1 MKKRISLIIFLLII
15 MLATNVFA
23 ATKSADTTMSIVEDN
38 VCTIQLDE
46 NASFEKRMIGY
57 DLTRH
62 EVTIQLDIKNYSEKI
77 IPSGEM
83 MLVIDSSS
91 SMDEIVEGTK
101 SRKDLVLQSANKL
114 VENLL
119 KANPTSLKIGVVTFS
134 TGTEKD
140 DNGYLIAGTEK
151 DAQKVCDFTNDA
163 KTLTSKISAI
173 EGTGPYTNLDSGL
186 KLAQKQFSDD
196 KSNKYVIVLTD
207 GLPNLAVGYND
218 LVSYEGETAV
228 ITETKNTLKSLK
240 NTNVITMLTGI
251 SDEEAT
257 FRTDGTNTYTY
268 GQVIEEV
275 FGTEENPT
283 IGKFYKISDNEIEKT
298 ITNEIYNDLL
308 PINNELKDITVVDYF
323 PQYIVDNFEMT
334 YVEGTDIKNVSS
346 AIDTETNSITW
357 KLSKV
362 SPGEEVK
369 IQYVL
374 KTKDEIDEKILDQVL
389 DTNQKIEINYKDFD
403 EKTQTKLSEVT
414 PKIKLTK
421 VPEKPVTPEEPKD
434 TTIAPEPIPK
444 AGTPFIMI
452 GIIGMLSVTIFF
464 GIKSR
469 KIK

>member
-23 ATKSADTTMSIVEDN
+23 ATKSVDTTMSIVEDN
-38 VCTIQLDE
+38 VCTIQLE
-46 NASFEKRMIGY
+46 EMASFEKKMISY
-57 DLTRH
+57 DLTKH
-62 EVTIQLDIKNYSEKI
+62 QVTIQLDIKNDAKEV

-91 SMDEIVEGTK
+91 SMDEAVEGNKT
-101 SRKDLVLQSANKL
+101 RKDLVLQSANKL
-114 VENLL
+114 VEDLL

-140 DNGYLIAGTEK
+140 DNGYLITGTEN
-151 DAQKVCDFTNDA
+151 DAQKVCDFTNDV

-186 KLAQKQFSDD
+186 KLAKKQFSDD
-196 KSNKYVIVLTD
+196 NSNKYMIVLTD
-207 GLPNLAVGYND
+207 GLPNLAVGHND
-218 LVSYEGETAV
+218 LVSYEGEKAV
-228 ITETKNTLKSLK
+228 ITETKKTLKSFE

-251 SDEEAT
+251 TDEEAT

-268 GQVIEEV
+268 GQIIEEV

-298 ITNEIYNDLL
+298 ITSEIHNDLL
-308 PINNELKDITVVDYF
+308 PVSKELKDITVVDYF

-334 YVEGTDIKNVSS
+334 YVEGTDTKNVSS

-421 VPEKPVTPEEPKD
+421 IPEKPVTPEEPKD

>member
-1 MKKRISLIIFLLII
+1 MKKKISLIIFLLII

-38 VCTIQLDE
+38 VCTIQLE
-46 NASFEKRMIGY
+46 EKASFEKKMISY
-57 DLTRH
+57 DLTKH
-62 EVTIQLDIKNYSEKI
+62 QVTIQLDIKNYSEKI

-114 VENLL
+114 VEDLL

-134 TGTEKD
+134 TGTEKN
-140 DNGYLIAGTEK
+140 DNGYLITGTEN

-163 KTLTSKISAI
+163 KTLTNKISAI
-173 EGTGPYTNLDSGL
+173 GGTGPYTNLDSGL

-251 SDEEAT
+251 TDEEAI

-268 GQVIEEV
+268 GQIIEEV

-298 ITNEIYNDLL
+298 ITSEIYNDLL

-323 PQYIVDNFEMT
+323 PQYIVDNFKMT
-334 YVEGTDIKNVSS
+334 YVEGTDTKNVSS

-362 SPGEEVK
+362 APGEEVK

-403 EKTQTKLSEVT
+403 EKTQTKSSEVT

-421 VPEKPVTPEEPKD
+421 IPEKPVTPEEPKD
-434 TTIAPEPIPK
+434 PTIAPEPIPK
-444 AGTPFIMI
+444 AGTPFIMV
-452 GIIGMLSVTIFF
+452 GMIALLSVTIFF

-469 KIK
+469 KIR

>member
-1 MKKRISLIIFLLII
+1 MKRKISLIIFLLII

-23 ATKSADTTMSIVEDN
+23 ATKSANTTMSIVEDN

-114 VENLL
+114 VEDLL

-140 DNGYLIAGTEK
+140 DNGYLITGTEN

-163 KTLTSKISAI
+163 KTLTNKISAI

-268 GQVIEEV
+268 GQIIEEV

-298 ITNEIYNDLL
+298 ITSEIYNDLL

-323 PQYIVDNFEMT
+323 PQYIVDNFKMT
-334 YVEGTDIKNVSS
+334 YVEGTDTKNVSS

-362 SPGEEVK
+362 APGEEVK

-403 EKTQTKLSEVT
+403 EKTQTKSSEVT

-421 VPEKPVTPEEPKD
+421 IPEKPVTPEEPKD
-434 TTIAPEPIPK
+434 PTIAPEPIPN

-452 GIIGMLSVTIFF
+452 GMIAMLLVTIFF

-469 KIK
+469 KIR

>member
-1 MKKRISLIIFLLII
+1 MKRKISLIIFLLII

-23 ATKSADTTMSIVEDN
+23 ATKSANTTMSIVEDN

-114 VENLL
+114 VEDLL

-134 TGTEKD
+134 TGTEKN
-140 DNGYLIAGTEK
+140 DNGYLITGTEN

-163 KTLTSKISAI
+163 KTLTNKISAI

-196 KSNKYVIVLTD
+196 KSNKYMIVLTD
-207 GLPNLAVGYND
+207 GLPNLAVGHND

-268 GQVIEEV
+268 GQIIEEV
-275 FGTEENPT
+275 FGTEEKPT

-298 ITNEIYNDLL
+298 ITSEIYNDLL

-323 PQYIVDNFEMT
+323 PQYIVDNFKMT
-334 YVEGTDIKNVSS
+334 YVEGTDTKNVSS

-362 SPGEEVK
+362 APGEEVK

-403 EKTQTKLSEVT
+403 EKTQTKSSEVT

-421 VPEKPVTPEEPKD
+421 IPEKPVTPEEPKD
-434 TTIAPEPIPK
+434 PTIAPEPIPK
-444 AGTPFIMI
+444 AGTPFIMV
-452 GIIGMLSVTIFF
+452 GMISLLSVTIFF

-469 KIK
+469 KIR